1 MNGATS
7 ASPDGQSRGV
17 VMVDVA
23 RLAGVSQKTVSRVV
37 NGAPHVR
44 PAVRERVN
52 RAIEELGYR
61 PNVAAQALARERS
74 HTIGVLALGTRFFGP
89 SRRVFTL
96 EHEARRLGYT
106 MALTSVPNLSA
117 RSVADGIDALLKRG
131 IEGLVV
137 EVPTHLI
144 DINPAQLAGLP
155 VVTSA
160 GWITGVSRQAV
171 VDIDQEEACHELT
184 SYLLNLGHETV
195 WHVGGPRGWDA
206 AQKRVFGWRS
216 ALRQAGARVP
226 HVLYGDWSAASGY
239 EQGRKLAPRD
249 EVTAIFAAND
259 QMAMGILRAFH
270 EVGREIPGDVSVV
283 GFDDV
288 PEAEFQ
294 MVPLTTV
301 GIDADEAAQRIL
313 AELLRMI
320 EGGEPPVEPITLPGT
335 ELIIRK
341 TSGPARPRPTQT
353 RVRNAQLAEGLHHS
367 DERKDSDVC

>member
-1 MNGATS
+1 MAS
-7 ASPDGQSRGV
+7 ALASPGGGSRGV

-44 PAVRERVN
+44 PDVRERVN
-52 RAIEELGYR
+52 RAIEQLGYR

-74 HTIGVLALGTRFFGP
+74 HTIGVLSMGTRLIGP

-96 EHEARRLGYT
+96 EREVRRLGYR
-106 MALTSVPNLSA
+106 MALTSVPDPSA
-117 RSVADGIDALLKRG
+117 GSVAEGVDALLRQG

-137 EVPTHLI
+137 EVPTHLV
-144 DINPAQLAGLP
+144 DLDPAQLAGLP

-171 VDIDQEEACHELT
+171 VDIDQQEACRELT
-184 SYLLNLGHETV
+184 TYLLGLGHETV
-195 WHVGGPRGWDA
+195 WHVAGPRDWDA
-206 AQKRVFGWRS
+206 AQKRLNGWRS
-216 ALRQAGARVP
+216 ALQDAGAQVPRVL
-226 HVLYGDWSAASGY
+226 HGDWSAASGY
-239 EQGRKLAPRD
+239 EHGRRLAARD
-249 EVTAIFAAND
+249 DVTAIFAGND
-259 QMAMGILRAFH
+259 HMAMGILRAFH
-270 EVGREIPGDVSVV
+270 EAGREIPGDVSVV

-294 MVPLTTV
+294 MVPLSTV
-301 GIDADEAAQRIL
+301 GIDADGAAQRIL

-320 EGGEPPVEPITLPGT
+320 EEGEPPLEPVTLPGT

-341 TSGPARPRPTQT
+341 TSGPARPRQTQT
-353 RVRNAQLAEGLHHS
+353 RVR
-367 DERKDSDVC
+367 R

>member
-1 MNGATS
+1 MAA
-7 ASPDGQSRGV
+7 ASPSPIGVSRGV

-44 PAVRERVN
+44 PDVRERVT

-106 MALTSVPNLSA
+106 MALTSVPDLSA

-131 IEGLVV
+131 VEGLVV

-144 DINPAQLAGLP
+144 DIDPAQLAGLP

-160 GWITGVSRQAV
+160 GWITGVPRQAV
-171 VDIDQEEACHELT
+171 VDVDQEEACRELT
-184 SYLLNLGHETV
+184 RYLLGLGHGTV
-195 WHVGGPRGWDA
+195 WHVAGPRDWDA
-206 AQKRVFGWRS
+206 AQKRLLGWRS
-216 ALRQAGARVP
+216 ALHNAGLRTPRVF
-226 HVLYGDWSAASGY
+226 YGDWSAASGY
-239 EQGRKLAPRD
+239 EQGRKLAARD
-249 EVTAIFAAND
+249 DVTAIFAAND
-259 QMAMGILRAFH
+259 HMAMGILRAFY
-270 EVGREIPGDVSVV
+270 EAGREIPGDVSLV

-301 GIDADEAAQRIL
+301 GIDADRAAQRIL
-313 AELLRMI
+313 AELLQMI
-320 EGGEPPVEPITLPGT
+320 EGAEPPAGTVTLPGT
-335 ELIIRK
+335 ELIIRRS
-341 TSGPARPRPTQT
+341 SGP
-353 RVRNAQLAEGLHHS
+353 VRRDHRHTSVVTETG
-367 DERKDSDVC
+367 

>member
-1 MNGATS
+1 MAAASLSPNG
-7 ASPDGQSRGV
+7 GSRGV

-23 RLAGVSQKTVSRVV
+23 RVAGVSQKTVSRVV

-44 PAVRERVN
+44 PDVRERVT

-61 PNVAAQALARERS
+61 PNAAAQALARERS

-106 MALTSVPNLSA
+106 MALTSVPDLSA
-117 RSVADGIDALLKRG
+117 RSVADGIDALVQRG
-131 IEGLVV
+131 VEGLVV

-144 DINPAQLAGLP
+144 DLDPAQLAGLP

-160 GWITGVSRQAV
+160 GWITGVTRQAV
-171 VDIDQEEACHELT
+171 VDIDQEEACRELT
-184 SYLLNLGHETV
+184 GYLLGLGHRTV
-195 WHVGGPRGWDA
+195 WHVAGPRDWDA
-206 AQKRVFGWRS
+206 AQKRLRGWRS
-216 ALRQAGARVP
+216 ALRDAGIRVP
-226 HVLYGDWSAASGY
+226 RVFYGDWSAASGY
-239 EQGRKLAPRD
+239 KQGRKLAANND
-249 EVTAIFAAND
+249 VTAIFAAND

-294 MVPLTTV
+294 VVPLSTV
-301 GIDADEAAQRIL
+301 GVDADRVAQRIL

-320 EGGEPPVEPITLPGT
+320 EGAEPPAGTVTLPGT
-335 ELIIRK
+335 ELIIRRS
-341 TSGPARPRPTQT
+341 SGPVRGTARRTSSQKQADLSSYPSTEH
-353 RVRNAQLAEGLHHS
+353 A
-367 DERKDSDVC
+367 